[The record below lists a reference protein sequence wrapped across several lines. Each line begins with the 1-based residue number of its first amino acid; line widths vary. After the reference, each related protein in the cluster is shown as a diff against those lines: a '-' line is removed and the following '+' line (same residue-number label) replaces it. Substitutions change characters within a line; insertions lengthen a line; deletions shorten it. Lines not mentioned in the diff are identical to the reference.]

1 MNCRQNHRIK
11 KRRSRL
17 KYKMSQKLAMAQTAF
32 LNFKIWTK
40 GAVFFLSLLFV
51 IGTALSAQSPSD
63 ESNSDQEAPPSPEA
77 TSSASTAG
85 PPGTVSIDF
94 KDADINNVL
103 RILSLKSGVNIV
115 AGPEV
120 TGTVTIRLENVPWE
134 KALDVVLRTYGYV
147 YERKENIVR
156 VTTKENLSTEELITE
171 TFVLNYT
178 TAKEV
183 EESLKD
189 IVSERGRIKSVER
202 SNMLVVTDIPTNLY
216 KIREVV
222 AKLDKSTPQA
232 HIDAK
237 IIKTQ
242 LQQGE
247 NLGIKWE
254 PQGTLKGSQK
264 PLTFPFNSFAKV
276 DEADPFER
284 VFSKFFPN
292 INANSA
298 AVPTAGTPNIFNPS
312 GFPTGG
318 AATLTNNTYTLGT
331 LDFTAFQ
338 AVLNF
343 FRSRAN
349 TKVIS
354 NPRITVLNN
363 QKATIRVAKDI
374 PYPQYERNETTGS
387 FEISGCDF
395 KPSGVKMEV
404 TPHINDANEIL
415 VDLEPEV
422 TSIPGGTDVTTFT
435 TSATAALQS
444 LPNINTTTA
453 KTQVLIRSGETI
465 AIGGLMT
472 DAVAS
477 AEQKVPVLGDI
488 PFVGKIFRS
497 KRREAGTANEKAE
510 TLFFVTVT
518 VVDTQ
523 GEPTTSLAP
532 KTQVQAAS
540 GQSLSEKIESTKLS
554 EANQG
559 ICTLSDDERK
569 DDITASAISPVGQP
583 AVTLH
588 NQS

>member
-1 MNCRQNHRIK
+1 
-11 KRRSRL
+11 
-17 KYKMSQKLAMAQTAF
+17 MAQTAF

-387 FEISGCDF
+387 FEISGYDF

-559 ICTLSDDERK
+559 IGTLSDDERK

-588 NQS
+588 NQSSDVKKI

>member
-1 MNCRQNHRIK
+1 
-11 KRRSRL
+11 
-17 KYKMSQKLAMAQTAF
+17 MSQKLAMAQTAF

-387 FEISGCDF
+387 FEISGYDF

-559 ICTLSDDERK
+559 IGTLSDDERK

-588 NQS
+588 NQSSDVKKI